1 MLLRKQ
7 TALAQSFQ
15 ATMEFAPSR
24 MGYEAGIVLWWN
36 QFSYATVGVTLLEL
50 PDGERVLTVV
60 RRGPTAQ
67 AGVVEVS
74 EVSLF
79 FVFSSVP
86 MPPLPPSLLPG
97 LPRLSQIIHTQE
109 LTRTQTTYPFL
120 QPPEAPERVERLLAQ
135 GPVELVV
142 GCRAEDGSYTLGI
155 RQGGAEGDHAACRA
169 EDLTVAPPVGAAF
182 TGVMFGVYAFGKGE
196 PVLDAADFGGIRM
209 VGGE

>member
-24 MGYEAGIVLWWN
+24 VGYEAGIVLWWN

-60 RRGPTAQ
+60 RRGPTVQ
-67 AGVVEVS
+67 DGVVEVS
-74 EVSLF
+74 EVFLF
-79 FVFSSVP
+79 FLFFFFPSS
-86 MPPLPPSLLPG
+86 LPG

-109 LTRTQTTYPFL
+109 LTRIQTQTTYPFL
-120 QPPEAPERVERLLAQ
+120 QPPEAPERVEKLLAQ

-142 GCRAEDGSYTLGI
+142 GCRAEDGSYTLGL
-155 RQGGAEGDHAACRA
+155 RQGGADGDHAACRA

-182 TGVMFGVYAFGKGE
+182 TGVMFGVYAFGRGE
-196 PVLDAADFGGIRM
+196 PVLDPAFFGGIRM